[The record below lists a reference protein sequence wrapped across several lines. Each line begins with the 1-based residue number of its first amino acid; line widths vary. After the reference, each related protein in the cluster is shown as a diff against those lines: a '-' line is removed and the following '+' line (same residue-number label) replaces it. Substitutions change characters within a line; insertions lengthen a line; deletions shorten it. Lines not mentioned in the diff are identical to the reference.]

1 VLDKFMYEGGL
12 DLMLLLEGQCD
23 RTPLKKKGFISQDPI
38 GGFSMKRECTNTH
51 ISIQYHDIQV
61 IK

>member
-1 VLDKFMYEGGL
+1 MHVMESL
-12 DLMLLLEGQCD
+12 CD
-23 RTPLKKKGFISQDPI
+23 RNPLKKSRFVSQNPI

-51 ISIQYHDIQV
+51 ISIQCYDIQV